1 MSHYAIKITGGETR
15 GALAHLE
22 KTWKE
27 FCPEKPLEF
36 HFLDQR
42 LHALYR
48 SERNASAMVRAF
60 SVIAILVSCL
70 GLYGLSV
77 HTAERRTKEI
87 GIRKTLGATVRQIFV
102 LLSAGFMKPVA
113 VANLL
118 AWPLAYAAANRWL
131 EQFAY
136 HVSLHTGDFIFGTV
150 IGMAITLVTVTYQTW
165 RASTANPVEALKYE

>member
-1 MSHYAIKITGGETR
+1 
-15 GALAHLE
+15 
-22 KTWKE
+22 
-27 FCPEKPLEF
+27 
-36 HFLDQR
+36 
-42 LHALYR
+42 
-48 SERNASAMVRAF
+48 
-60 SVIAILVSCL
+60 
-70 GLYGLSV
+70 LSV